1 MAFVRECYWPFT
13 YPLLLMKKR
22 KFKVYKWC
30 TLCWICVCYLW
41 TINNFVFLA
50 ARLLNKLWSISC
62 KSYLVVWLNKSLLEW
77 SKKFLWVGTLSDLL
91 NKIWLYNMYKLYTQ
105 QYCISVLVLFWQQFT
120 PNLNSILLR
129 GENWWS

>member
-1 MAFVRECYWPFT
+1 MILEKWPL
-13 YPLLLMKKR
+13 YENVIGLLMNKR
-22 KFKVYKWC
+22 KFIVYKWC
-30 TLCWICVCYLW
+30 TICWICVCYLW

-91 NKIWLYNMYKLYTQ
+91 NEIWLYNMYKLYTQ
-105 QYCISVLVLFWQQFT
+105 LNNIVFQCWYCFENNLHQIWILFC
-120 PNLNSILLR
+120 
-129 GENWWS
+129 